1 MDKIQINMTLAGRVV
16 SVKSTKSA
24 NYLQFFGYNDDG
36 SSILIDVKVDGAKR
50 EDLEKFVGK
59 IVKLN
64 GVKHYRV
71 DFKDFYK
78 VPDVSLIKVLDS
90 SK

>member
-1 MDKIQINMTLAGRVV
+1 MDKIKINMSLAGRVV

-24 NYLQFFGYNDDG
+24 NYLQFFGANDDG
-36 SSILIDVKVDGAKR
+36 SAVLIDVKVDGATN
-50 EDLEKFVGK
+50 EDLQKYVGK
-59 IVKLN
+59 IVRLD
-64 GVKHYRV
+64 GVKHFKV

-78 VPDVSLIKVLDS
+78 IPDISFIKVLDS